1 MTLILLIPAIVVLCF
16 GAWKAALIVLGVGVL
31 LDFVIA
37 MLRVGARATL
47 EDGVFGLRVLAG
59 PVKLTLL
66 PKAEK
71 EKEAEEEEE
80 EEEGEEKPKKKPQ
93 KKPKKPKMAKQTK
106 LAKKEKKA
114 KKKKAEAE
122 AGEEEKREKKERTVK
137 VDMELVST
145 VLSAL
150 GELLGRLRRKISID
164 KLTVHYTVA
173 AEDPASAAMTF
184 GYASA
189 GINALMPAVE
199 NIFKVKDRDVGVAV
213 TFDKTEGDIYVDAQ
227 LTLAVWEIFYIVF
240 AVWPVVKNIVRQ
252 FLNKRKVDT
261 NGQSS
266 DQ

>member
-1 MTLILLIPAIVVLCF
+1 MTLILLIPAIVTLCF
-16 GAWKAALIVLGVGVL
+16 GAWKAALIVLGVGVV

-71 EKEAEEEEE
+71 EEKAEPEEEEKE
-80 EEEGEEKPKKKPQ
+80 PKKKP
-93 KKPKKPKMAKQTK
+93 KKR
-106 LAKKEKKA
+106 KKA
-114 KKKKAEAE
+114 KKKKEKAEAE
-122 AGEEEKREKKERTVK
+122 APAGEKKEK
-137 VDMELVST
+137 KKLPIKIDLELIST

-189 GINALMPAVE
+189 GLNALMPAVE

-213 TFDKTEGDIYVDAQ
+213 TFDESEADITLDAQ

-252 FLNKRKVDT
+252 FLNKRKVDK

>member
-1 MTLILLIPAIVVLCF
+1 MTLILLLPAIVILCF
-16 GAWKAALIVLGVGVL
+16 GAWKAALIVLGVGIA
-31 LDFVIA
+31 LDFLVA

-47 EDGVFGLRVLAG
+47 EEGVFGLKVLAG

-71 EKEAEEEEE
+71 EKKAETEEEEE
-80 EEEGEEKPKKKPQ
+80 EKEAT
-93 KKPKKPKMAKQTK
+93 KKPKKR
-106 LAKKEKKA
+106 KKA
-114 KKKKAEAE
+114 KKKKEKSEPEAPTQE
-122 AGEEEKREKKERTVK
+122 QEEKKKSPIK
-137 VDMELVST
+137 VDLELIST

-173 AEDPASAAMTF
+173 AEDPADAAMTF

-189 GINALMPAVE
+189 GVNALMPAVE

-213 TFDKTEGDIYVDAQ
+213 TFDKTEADIYVDAQ

-252 FLNKRKVDT
+252 FLNKRKVDK

>member
-1 MTLILLIPAIVVLCF
+1 MTLILLIPAIVTLCF
-16 GAWKAALIVLGVGVL
+16 GAWKAALIVLGVGVV
-31 LDFVIA
+31 LDFLIA

-71 EKEAEEEEE
+71 EEKAEPEEKDEEKEA
-80 EEEGEEKPKKKPQ
+80 K
-93 KKPKKPKMAKQTK
+93 
-106 LAKKEKKA
+106 KKA
-114 KKKKAEAE
+114 KKRKKTKKKKEKAEAE
-122 AGEEEKREKKERTVK
+122 AEAPAGEKKEK
-137 VDMELVST
+137 KKLPIKIDLELIST

-173 AEDPASAAMTF
+173 AEDPAGAAMTF

-213 TFDKTEGDIYVDAQ
+213 TFDETQADIYLDAQ
-227 LTLAVWEIFYIVF
+227 LTLAIWEIFYIVF

-252 FLNKRKVDT
+252 FLNKRKVDK

>member
-1 MTLILLIPAIVVLCF
+1 MTLILLIPAIVTLCF
-16 GAWKAALIVLGVGVL
+16 GAWKAALIVLGVGVV
-31 LDFVIA
+31 LDFLIA

-71 EKEAEEEEE
+71 EEKAEPEEKDEEKEA
-80 EEEGEEKPKKKPQ
+80 KKK
-93 KKPKKPKMAKQTK
+93 
-106 LAKKEKKA
+106 AKKRKKA
-114 KKKKAEAE
+114 KKKKEKAEASE
-122 AGEEEKREKKERTVK
+122 GEKKEK
-137 VDMELVST
+137 KELPIKIDLELIST

-173 AEDPASAAMTF
+173 AEDPAGAAMTF

-213 TFDKTEGDIYVDAQ
+213 TFDETQADIYLDAQ
-227 LTLAVWEIFYIVF
+227 LTLAIWEIFYIVF

-252 FLNKRKVDT
+252 FLNKRKVDK